1 MTTRASATRRI
12 ARAADT
18 LRPALGALISLIV
31 IALAFELPLALEL
44 RLFPPQALAAVL
56 GLALAIV
63 LLQRPAG
70 GGPRSA
76 LALWRDACFAALGFG
91 VCLYL
96 AVRFPELTGE
106 FLKRRPESFAL
117 GVVLVPLIFVAL
129 YRSAGGPLV
138 AILAAFLAY
147 GLFGNLVPGALQG
160 RAQPL
165 ERLLAYLAVDPNAIF
180 GLPLTI
186 ITTVVL
192 LFILIGQLLL
202 RAGGSEWFTD
212 LAIALMG
219 RTRGGSAKIAILAS
233 AFFGT
238 ISGSAVSNVASTG
251 VLTIPL
257 MKRAGYTP
265 AAAGAL
271 EAVASTGGQVMPPIM
286 GAAAFLMAELLQ
298 VAYAEV
304 MVAALLPALLY
315 YISVFIQADIE
326 AARQHIA
333 GVQMES
339 VPRAREVLRQGWH
352 FLLPF
357 VVLIVAL
364 FALNKTPDTAA
375 LWAAITIAATGALFS
390 YKGRR
395 LTPKS
400 LLACLTATGTSSVE
414 IIVIGAMAGI
424 IIGVIQ
430 VTGLGFGLTF
440 VLVQVGEGN
449 LFALLVLT
457 AIVGIV
463 LGMGMPTTAV
473 YLMVATLAAP
483 PLVQLG
489 VAPMAAHMFVLY
501 FGILSMITP
510 PVAIAAFTAAN
521 LADAPAMRTAML
533 ACKYGWPA
541 FVLPFLFVLS
551 PALLLRGSF
560 LQVAQATVT
569 ALIGVWLASLGI
581 GGYFRRVLGRAARV
595 GFVAAGIAL
604 LVPGHGFEGALLLE
618 LAGAALGTALIGR
631 ELVRSRA
638 ALVGRGERV

>member
-1 MTTRASATRRI
+1 VKTGAPAADNWRLV
-12 ARAADT
+12 RAAEVT
-18 LRPALGALISLIV
+18 RPVLGALISLIV
-31 IALAFELPLALEL
+31 IALAFELPLRLEL
-44 RLFPPQALAAVL
+44 RLLPPQALAVVL

-63 LLQRPAG
+63 FLQGPAG
-70 GGPRSA
+70 GGPRGT
-76 LALWRDACFAALGFG
+76 LALWRDACFALLGSG
-91 VCLYL
+91 ICLYL
-96 AVRFPELTGE
+96 AMRFPELTGE
-106 FLKRRPESFAL
+106 FLEHRQESFAL
-117 GVVLVPLIFVAL
+117 GAVLVPLVIVAL
-129 YRSAGGPLV
+129 YRSAGGALV
-138 AILAAFLAY
+138 AILLVFLLY
-147 GLFGNLVPGALQG
+147 GLFGNLVPGSLQG
-160 RAQPL
+160 RAQPFD
-165 ERLLAYLAVDPNAIF
+165 RLLAYLAVDPNALF

-192 LFILIGQLLL
+192 LFILIGQLLF

-257 MKRAGYTP
+257 MKRAGYSP

-271 EAVASTGGQVMPPIM
+271 EAVASTGGQIMPPIM

-298 VAYAEV
+298 VAYADV
-304 MVAALLPALLY
+304 MLAALLPALLY
-315 YISVFIQADIE
+315 YIAVFMQADIE
-326 AARQHIA
+326 AARKHIA
-333 GVQMES
+333 GVDMDS
-339 VPRAREVLRQGWH
+339 PPRARDVLREGWH

-364 FALNKTPDTAA
+364 FGLNKTPDTAA
-375 LWAAITIAATGALFS
+375 LWAAITIAVTGTLFS

-395 LTPKS
+395 LTLRS
-400 LLACLTATGTSSVE
+400 LTACLTATGTTSVE

-449 LFALLVLT
+449 LFLLLLLT
-457 AIVGIV
+457 AIVGII

-483 PLVQLG
+483 PLIQIG

-521 LADAPAMRTAML
+521 LAEAPAMKTALL

-541 FVLPFLFVLS
+541 FIMPFLFVLS
-551 PALLLRGSF
+551 PALLLEGSF
-560 LQVAQATVT
+560 LQVAQATLT

-581 GGYFRRVLGRAARV
+581 GGYFRGVLGPAMRV
-595 GFVAAGIAL
+595 GFVASGIAL
-604 LVPGHGFEGALLLE
+604 LVPGHGFQGALVLE
-618 LAGAALGTALIGR
+618 LAGAVLGAALIGGEILR
-631 ELVRSRA
+631 DRARASR
-638 ALVGRGERV
+638 V

>member
-1 MTTRASATRRI
+1 LKTGAPAAGNWRLV
-12 ARAADT
+12 RAAEAI
-18 LRPALGALISLIV
+18 RPVLGALISLIV
-31 IALAFELPLALEL
+31 IALAFELPLRLGL
-44 RLFPPQALAAVL
+44 RLLPPQALAAVL
-56 GLALAIV
+56 GLALSIV
-63 LLQRPAG
+63 FLQGPAG
-70 GGPRSA
+70 GGPRST
-76 LALWRDACFAALGFG
+76 LALWSDAFFALLGFG
-91 VCLYL
+91 VCAYL
-96 AVRFPELTGE
+96 AVRFPDLTGE
-106 FLKRRPESFAL
+106 FLKHRQESFAL
-117 GVVLVPLIFVAL
+117 GAVLVPLVIVAL
-129 YRSAGGPLV
+129 YRSAGGALV
-138 AILAAFLAY
+138 AILVVFLLY
-147 GLFGNLVPGALQG
+147 GLFGNLIPGSLQG
-160 RAQPL
+160 RAQPFD
-165 ERLLAYLAVDPNAIF
+165 RLLAYLAVDPNALF

-192 LFILIGQLLL
+192 LFILIGQLLF

-257 MKRAGYTP
+257 MKRAGYSP
-265 AAAGAL
+265 AAAGAI
-271 EAVASTGGQVMPPIM
+271 EAVASTGGQIMPPIM

-304 MVAALLPALLY
+304 MIAALLPALLY
-315 YISVFIQADIE
+315 YIAVFMQADIE
-326 AARQHIA
+326 AARKQIT
-333 GVQMES
+333 GVTMETM
-339 VPRAREVLRQGWH
+339 PRAGQVLREGWH
-352 FLLPF
+352 FLVPF

-364 FALNKTPDTAA
+364 FALNRTPDTAA
-375 LWAAITIAATGALFS
+375 LWAAITIAVTGSVFS

-400 LLACLTATGTSSVE
+400 LAACLTATGTTSVE
-414 IIVIGAMAGI
+414 IIVIGAMAGL

-449 LFALLVLT
+449 LFLLLLLT
-457 AIVGIV
+457 AIVGII

-483 PLVQLG
+483 PLIQIG

-521 LADAPAMRTAML
+521 LADAPAMKTALL

-541 FVLPFLFVLS
+541 FIMPFLFVLS
-551 PALLLRGSF
+551 PALLLEGSF
-560 LQVAQATVT
+560 LEVAQATLT
-569 ALIGVWLASLGI
+569 ALVGVWVASLGI
-581 GGYFRRVLGRAARV
+581 GGYFRRVLGPGMRI

-604 LVPGHGFEGALLLE
+604 LVPGHGFAGALALE
-618 LAGAALGTALIGR
+618 LAGAALAAVLLGR
-631 ELVRSRA
+631 EVLRDRRRA
-638 ALVGRGERV
+638 ARV

>member
-1 MTTRASATRRI
+1 MTTTGASAAVNRRL
-12 ARAADT
+12 ARAAEAI
-18 LRPALGALISLIV
+18 RPVCGALISLIV
-31 IALAFELPLALEL
+31 IALAFELPLVLGL
-44 RLFPPQALAAVL
+44 RLLEPQALAAVL
-56 GLALAIV
+56 GLTLATV
-63 LLQRPAG
+63 FLQGPAG

-76 LALWRDACFAALGFG
+76 LAWWRDAGFALLGFG

-106 FLKRRPESFAL
+106 FLKHRQESFAI
-117 GVVLVPLIFVAL
+117 GAVLVPLVIVAL
-129 YRSAGGPLV
+129 YRSAGGALV
-138 AILAAFLAY
+138 AILAAFLLY
-147 GLFGNLVPGALQG
+147 GLFGNLVPGSLQG

-165 ERLLAYLAVDPNAIF
+165 DRLLAYLAVDPNALF

-192 LFILIGQLLL
+192 LFILIGQLLF

-257 MKRAGYTP
+257 MKRAGYSP
-265 AAAGAL
+265 SAAGAL

-298 VAYAEV
+298 VAYADV
-304 MVAALLPALLY
+304 MLAALLPALLY
-315 YISVFIQADIE
+315 YISIFIQADIE

-333 GVQMES
+333 GVQLATL
-339 VPRAREVLRQGWH
+339 PRARDVLRQGWH
-352 FLLPF
+352 FFLPF

-375 LWAAITIAATGALFS
+375 LWAAVTIAVTGALFS

-395 LTPKS
+395 LTPKG
-400 LLACLTATGTSSVE
+400 LVACLTATGTTSVE

-430 VTGLGFGLTF
+430 VSGLGFGLTF

-457 AIVGIV
+457 AVVGII

-483 PLVQLG
+483 PLIQIG
-489 VAPMAAHMFVLY
+489 VTPMAAHMFVLY

-521 LADAPAMRTAML
+521 LAEAPAMRTALL

-541 FVLPFLFVLS
+541 FILPFLFVLS
-551 PALLLRGSF
+551 PALLLQGSF

-581 GGYFRRVLGRAARV
+581 GGYFRRSLGPTMRI

-604 LVPGHGFEGALLLE
+604 LVPGHGFEGALALE
-618 LAGAALGTALIGR
+618 LAGAVLGFALIGR
-631 ELVRSRA
+631 EWLRGRARASR
-638 ALVGRGERV
+638 V

>member
-1 MTTRASATRRI
+1 VRLV
-12 ARAADT
+12 RAANRI
-18 LRPALGALISLIV
+18 RPVLGALIGLIV

-44 RLFPPQALAAVL
+44 RLLPPQALAAVL

-63 LLQRPAG
+63 FLQGPAG
-70 GGPRSA
+70 GGPRGV
-76 LALWRDACFAALGFG
+76 LALWRDACFALLGLG

-96 AVRFPELTGE
+96 AVRFPELTGA
-106 FLKRRPESFAL
+106 FLKHRDESALL
-117 GVVLVPLIFVAL
+117 GVVLVPLVIAAL
-129 YRSAGGPLV
+129 YRSAGAPLV
-138 AILAAFLAY
+138 GILGVFLLY
-147 GLFGNLVPGALQG
+147 GLFAGWVPGALQG
-160 RAQPL
+160 RPQPL
-165 ERLLAYLAVDPNAIF
+165 DRLLAYVAVDPNAIF

-192 LFILIGQLLL
+192 LFILIGQLLF

-257 MKRAGYTP
+257 MKRGGYSPT
-265 AAAGAL
+265 AAGAL

-286 GAAAFLMAELLQ
+286 GAAAFLMAEILEVGYVDVLL
-298 VAYAEV
+298 
-304 MVAALLPALLY
+304 AALLPALLY

-326 AARQHIA
+326 AARRHIA
-333 GVQMES
+333 GVTLETM
-339 VPRAREVLRQGWH
+339 PRAGQVLKEGWH
-352 FLLPF
+352 FLVPF
-357 VVLIVAL
+357 VILIVAL
-364 FALNKTPDTAA
+364 FMLDRTPDTAA
-375 LWAAITIAATGALFS
+375 LWAAITIAVTGSLFS

-395 LTPKS
+395 LTFKGLIGCVS
-400 LLACLTATGTSSVE
+400 ATGTTSVE

-457 AIVGIV
+457 AVVGII

-483 PLVQLG
+483 PLIQLG

-521 LADAPAMRTAML
+521 LAEAPAMKTAML

-551 PALLLRGSF
+551 PALLLQGSF
-560 LQVAQATVT
+560 LEVAQATLT

-581 GGYFRRVLGRAARV
+581 GGYFRQLLGPAKRI
-595 GFVAAGIAL
+595 GFVVAGIAL
-604 LVPGHGFEGALLLE
+604 LVPGHGFEGALALE
-618 LAGAALGTALIGR
+618 LAGAVLGAVLIAR
-631 ELVRSRA
+631 EIARVESERS
-638 ALVGRGERV
+638 LPLS